1 MPSPG
6 LGGSLQTVYVPVPE
20 AKPFILFQWWV
31 GKGGILFSCF
41 AFMVFFS
48 MNICWFLPPPPPPSI
63 SKRGCSHYTDNLLAV
78 IYGLAQCGAHRLENF
93 QFTQEFPEK

>member
-1 MPSPG
+1 MLVS
-6 LGGSLQTVYVPVPE
+6 V
-20 AKPFILFQWWV
+20 
-31 GKGGILFSCF
+31 
-41 AFMVFFS
+41 
-48 MNICWFLPPPPPPSI
+48 PPPPPSI